1 MPERRKCERRRLYGY
16 YEVYDDHT
24 GGLLGRVVDMSEMGA
39 MMISKMSVEVPQ
51 SFACKMRLHDE
62 IDGSDRIN
70 FDIESL
76 WCLENNTLGCYQT
89 GYQIVN
95 ISDKDLRLLKRLL
108 QDQPVTEPDPVK
120 LQQCL

>member
-1 MPERRKCERRRLYGY
+1 
-16 YEVYDDHT
+16 
-24 GGLLGRVVDMSEMGA
+24 
-39 MMISKMSVEVPQ
+39 MSVEVPQ
-51 SFACKMRLHDE
+51 SFSCKMRLHDE
-62 IDGSDRIN
+62 IDGSERIN

-76 WCLENNTLGCYQT
+76 WCLENTTLGCYQT

-120 LQQCL
+120 SHRCM